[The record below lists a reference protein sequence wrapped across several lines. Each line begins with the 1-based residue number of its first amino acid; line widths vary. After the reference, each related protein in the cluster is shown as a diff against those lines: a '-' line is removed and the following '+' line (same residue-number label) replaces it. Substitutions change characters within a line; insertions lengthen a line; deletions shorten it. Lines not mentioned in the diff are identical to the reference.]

1 MNHLEKTKMK
11 SHKTYL
17 FFFSLII
24 VVLVLIY
31 ISHFFH
37 QPQINIGKTNDMF
50 DVADVKHGASISRAC
65 TACHS
70 LEKGEPHKVGPNL
83 FGVVGAKIARLNDF
97 TYTDSL
103 LAKKDDH
110 WTIDNLDEWL
120 RNPSDFAPGTK
131 MAFGGLLDP
140 QDRMDLI
147 AYLATLK

>member
-1 MNHLEKTKMK
+1 MK
-11 SHKTYL
+11 SNKSFL
-17 FFFSLII
+17 LFFSLII
-24 VVLVLIY
+24 VALILIY
-31 ISHFFH
+31 VFRLFF
-37 QPQINIGKTNDMF
+37 QPHIDSVDIGKTNDMF
-50 DVADVKHGASISRAC
+50 DVADVKHGATISRAC

-103 LAKKDDH
+103 LAKKDNH